1 MEVIIIM
8 SFFESVVQGVI
19 QGATEFLPVSSSGHL
34 SVFQH
39 FTGIEGSDAVL
50 STIVMHLGTLVAVF
64 IAFRRK
70 ISVLISEFFRMIK
83 DIFTGKFKASQMNG
97 SRRMIVMIIVSILP
111 LFVFYIFKDMF
122 LRISSDDDIIAEGIC
137 FLYTAALLA
146 IADRHSDG
154 TLSAEETT
162 AGTALTI
169 GAFQGVALLPG
180 VSRSGSTISAALLMG
195 MKREDAV
202 EYSFILGIPVILAGA
217 LTEIGDIGAS
227 SEQISIPV
235 LLAGFVS
242 AAVTGYFAIRLLN
255 WLLKTNKFKIFS
267 IYTGI
272 LGIIVIILGIIENN

>member
-1 MEVIIIM
+1 M
-8 SFFESVVQGVI
+8 I

-39 FTGIEGSDAVL
+39 FTGIEGSEAVL

-64 IAFRRK
+64 IAFRKK
-70 ISVLISEFFRMIK
+70 IGILIKEFFAMLK

-97 SRRMIVMIIVSILP
+97 SRRMIVMIIISILP

-146 IADRHSDG
+146 IADRHSNG
-154 TLSAEETT
+154 TLTAEETT
-162 AGTALTI
+162 VSTALTI
-169 GAFQGVALLPG
+169 GAYQGVALLPG

-227 SEQISIPV
+227 EQISIPV
-235 LLAGFVS
+235 LLTGFAVS
-242 AAVTGYFAIRLLN
+242 AVTGYFAIRLLN
-255 WLLKTNKFKIFS
+255 WLLKTNRFKIFS
-267 IYTGI
+267 VYTGI
-272 LGIIVIILGIIENN
+272 LGIVVIILGILEK